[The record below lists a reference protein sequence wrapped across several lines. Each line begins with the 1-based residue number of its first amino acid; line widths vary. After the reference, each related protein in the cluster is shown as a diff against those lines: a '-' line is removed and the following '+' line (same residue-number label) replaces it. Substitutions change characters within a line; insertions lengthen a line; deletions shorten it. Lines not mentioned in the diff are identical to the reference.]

1 MRDAQLL
8 IVDEDRASLDALIA
22 ALGSDYKVVP
32 APDAQQ
38 AVRDIMRQSFDL
50 LIANAHISDPDGFE
64 LIQLA
69 QQKDPDIP
77 ALFTQNTPDLSL
89 TQKMLS
95 LPGTFPLSPPWEI
108 NLPMLVERALEFG
121 TMRRVQRQRHQQTAA
136 PNQSFGHITQR
147 MALLGFR
154 AMGMTHDIREAILS
168 LQVNLEDLSETVEL
182 VTELLEKNAVG
193 PHMDAKIKQEMVS
206 LLRSQS
212 GLGALYEANEQT
224 ALVARVVSA
233 TWSMLRGHMAIPG
246 LCDIR
251 QAIVRAHDDT
261 RVLFARPVEVHVHGM
276 PMARIDESSMVRSL
290 TNVLSNAARATRGK
304 GRVTV
309 NASTLRGQVLV
320 DVDDDGEGF
329 SQDLLR
335 AFDMNSMDALPAKYG
350 PGYGLTISRDLL
362 RAAGGEL
369 QLYRLDEGGSRVRI
383 RIPAAGGG
391 QA

>member
-22 ALGSDYKVVP
+22 ALGSDYKIVP

-38 AVRDIMRQSFDL
+38 AVRDVMRQSFDL
-50 LIANAHISDPDGFE
+50 LITNAHISGPDGFE
-64 LIQLA
+64 LVQLA

-77 ALFTQNTPDLSL
+77 ALFTQNTPNLSL

-108 NLPMLVERALEFG
+108 NLPLLVERALEFG
-121 TMRRVQRQRHQQTAA
+121 AMRRMQRQGQQAQGLQTQ
-136 PNQSFGHITQR
+136 NFGHITQR

-154 AMGMTHDIREAILS
+154 AMSMTHDIREAVLTM
-168 LQVNLEDLSETVEL
+168 QVNLEDLNETVEL
-182 VTELLEKNAVG
+182 VTELLEKNAAG
-193 PHMDAKIKQEMVS
+193 PNMEAKIRQEMVS

-212 GLGALYEANEQT
+212 GLGALYEANKQT
-224 ALVARVVSA
+224 ARVAEVVST
-233 TWSMLRGHMAIPG
+233 TWAMLRGRMAIPG

-261 RVLFARPVEVHVHGM
+261 RVMFAKPVEVHVHGM
-276 PMARIDESSMVRSL
+276 PMGRIDESSLVRSL
-290 TNVLSNAARATRGK
+290 TNVLSNAARATQGK
-304 GRVTV
+304 GRVIVT
-309 NASTLRGQVLV
+309 ASNLRGQVLI

-350 PGYGLTISRDLL
+350 PGYGLNISRDLV
-362 RAAGGEL
+362 RMAGGEL
-369 QLYRLDEGGSRVRI
+369 QLYRLDDGGSRVRI
-383 RIPAAGGG
+383 RIPEAGGG